1 MGHQVMLPWAYVE
14 RTYKEHLS
22 GYSEWSEKEHA
33 ETWLLFPSNQG
44 ARYSIDE
51 TQLCEDVVTILSNK
65 DAHGG
70 KGSIV
75 AMIAGTKARTITGV
89 LQKLPEEQRKAVTEI
104 TMDFSESMRSIAE
117 KAFPNAT
124 IVIDCFHIIKRTC
137 DATEEIRLREKRQAI
152 TEQNKERADFKKK
165 QERNRKQRKYYRKR
179 HPKRYKGKKRG
190 RKPARGNSAFRP
202 ATLTNG
208 ETKVELITKSKHLL
222 SMSRD
227 KWSDSQKKRA
237 AILFE
242 LCPKIKEAYELVD
255 SLRAVFRAKLT
266 KEEASK
272 KLHEW
277 YQKVA
282 ECTLREVK
290 AARDLIKSREKQVL
304 NYFINRSTN
313 AAAESL
319 NSKLKRFRAQLHGI
333 SDYTFFLFRVSRIFA

>member
-1 MGHQVMLPWAYVE
+1 MLLGAYVE

-33 ETWLLFPSNQG
+33 ESWLLFPSNQG

-51 TQLCEDVVTILSNK
+51 TQLGEDVVTILSNK

-75 AMIAGTKARTITGV
+75 AKAHMVTSV
-89 LQKLPEEQRKAVTEI
+89 LLKLPEEQHKAVTEI

-137 DATEEIRLREKRQAI
+137 DATEEIRLREKRLAI

-165 QERNRKQRKYYRKR
+165 LEHNRKQRKYYRKR
-179 HPKRYKGKKRG
+179 HPKGYKGKKRG
-190 RKPARGNSAFRP
+190 RKPTRGNSAFRP
-202 ATLTNG
+202 ETLANG

-237 AILFE
+237 VLLFE

-255 SLRAVFRAKLT
+255 SLRVVFRSKLT
-266 KEEASK
+266 REEASK

-282 ECTLREVK
+282 NCTLREVK
-290 AARDLIKSREKQVL
+290 AARDLIKSREQQVL
-304 NYFINRSTN
+304 NYFINRATN
-313 AAAESL
+313 ATAESL
-319 NSKLKRFRAQLHGI
+319 NSKLKRFRAQLHGV
-333 SDYTFFLFRVSRIFA
+333 SDYTFFLFRVSRIFD